1 MLREYK
7 QFLKKIHQIVHDQ
20 MKIGHVNCDTVSEAL
35 SMTNQH
41 LRRKIFSITGI
52 TGAVDILGI
61 RMAYTQQ
68 LLESAREYPIATV
81 ARKCGHEDSNN
92 FSRTFKRDTGLSPS
106 EFRRQ
111 SNRSKAT

>member
-52 TGAVDILGI
+52 TGAVYILGI
-61 RMAYTQQ
+61 RMAYAQQ
-68 LLESAREYPIATV
+68 LLESARKYPIATV
-81 ARKCGHEDSNN
+81 ARKCGYEDSNN
-92 FSRTFKRDTGLSPS
+92 FSRTFKRYAGCSPS
-106 EFRRQ
+106 EYRASGGQ
-111 SNRSKAT
+111 SQ

>member
-52 TGAVDILGI
+52 TGAVYILGI
-61 RMAYTQQ
+61 RMTYATAIGKRTQI
-68 LLESAREYPIATV
+68 SY
-81 ARKCGHEDSNN
+81 C
-92 FSRTFKRDTGLSPS
+92 
-106 EFRRQ
+106 
-111 SNRSKAT
+111 NRCPQVRI

>member
-52 TGAVDILGI
+52 TGAVYILGI
-61 RMAYTQQ
+61 RMAYAQQ
-68 LLESAREYPIATV
+68 LLESARKYPIATI
-81 ARKCGHEDSNN
+81 ARKCGYG
-92 FSRTFKRDTGLSPS
+92 TFKRVVGMTPS
-106 EFRRQ
+106 EYA
-111 SNRSKAT
+111 KGA